1 MAKET
6 ISKISAKG
14 IEISVKTNAERQDYF
29 CLTDI
34 ARFHNTLEPV
44 NVVNNWMR
52 LHNTIE
58 YLGLWEQLHNPSFKP
73 IEFDRFKSESGR
85 NAFTLSPKRWVEETG
100 AIGIISKGGRYG
112 GTYAHSDI
120 ALKFAAWLSV
130 ELELYIIKDYQ
141 RLKNDEGH
149 RHQLEWSAKRE
160 LSKVNHRIHTDAIKA
175 YLIPETLSPQQI
187 NFTYASEADMLNVA
201 LFNMTA
207 QQWRKQNPDLTGN
220 IRDYADIYQLIVL
233 VNIESMNAELIKRE
247 MPQKERLIYLRK
259 MVREQ
264 MTSLINSASVQ
275 RLGVALNMNPIAL
288 PEKNTDDTEA

>member
-1 MAKET
+1 MAKVTKAT
-6 ISKISAKG
+6 IEAKG
-14 IEISVKTNAERQDYF
+14 VEIAVQTNTIGQDYF

-34 ARFHNTLEPV
+34 ARFKNTLEPAT
-44 NVVNNWMR
+44 VVNNWMR
-52 LHNTIE
+52 LHNTVE
-58 YLGLWEQLHNPSFKP
+58 YLGLWETLNNPNFKP
-73 IEFDRFKSESGR
+73 IEFDRFMREAGT
-85 NAFTLSPKRWVEETG
+85 NAFTLSPKRWVEKTG
-100 AIGIISKGGRYG
+100 AIGIISKSGRYG

-149 RHQLEWSAKRE
+149 RQQLEWSAKRE
-160 LSKVNHRIHTDAIKA
+160 LSKVNYRIHTDAIKA

-207 QQWRKQNPDLTGN
+207 KQWREQNPDLTGN

-233 VNIESMNAELIKRE
+233 VNIESMNAELIKRNL
-247 MPQKERLIYLRK
+247 PQSERLIYLRK

-264 MTSLINSASVQ
+264 MTSLMNSASVH
-275 RLGVALNMNPIAL
+275 RLSETLNLHTIAL
-288 PEKNTDDTEA
+288 PEKNTDETEA